1 MDGEPFRNEYLTS
14 SQWSGTAPG
23 SINYTGGNVGIGTAS
38 PQTPLQ
44 IIAPEGGPGS
54 GNAAYG
60 LLVTAGSGNRAVNI
74 GTNGTVGW
82 IQSAYTNN
90 IGIGNILALN
100 PNGGNVG
107 IGTVSPGYTLDIN
120 STTGINLYSTNTT
133 TPLFKMVTFGN
144 HTSSTF
150 WSEDWDGTA
159 GGPGSSLFTMD
170 HSTGQGLYNLL
181 AGGYNEANTFKYGST
196 RGACR
201 ISMGD
206 ATFGLSLSSLSS
218 GATKGSAMTLYNSI
232 TSDTNTIILYTNAGT
247 ERLRVDSSGNVG
259 IGKTPVYKLDVTGG
273 YIRQNQR
280 DYGYLIALD
289 GATWDNSRWWMD
301 GASTYL
307 DFGGMESGFKIRGNN
322 DNTNAFGSQT
332 YTEQLKIQAR
342 SGTGMSFGTGGVAF
356 AMAGW
361 SADRVWDN
369 YPCISVFN
377 TAGNGATLQGEFRVH
392 GAAMSYASYPDA
404 SGADFS
410 VNFRIDGGTYFTSDR
425 RAKSNITSITDAL
438 DTVMK
443 LDGKR
448 FQRINSDGIVQE
460 HVSEN
465 TYKFGFIAQDLQDA
479 KIDELYL
486 HYPNEDDGTDNFNNS
501 YSVDYASLVAVL
513 TNAIKEQQGMIVDLQ
528 NRLAAAGL

>member
-14 SQWSGTAPG
+14 SQWTGMAPG

-44 IIAPEGGPGS
+44 VIAPEGGPGS
-54 GNAAYG
+54 GNAVYG

-144 HTSSTF
+144 HNGSTF

-159 GGPGSSLFTMD
+159 GGPTGSMFTMD

-206 ATFGLSLSSLSS
+206 ATFGVQLSSLSS

-232 TSDTNTIILYTNAGT
+232 TSDNSNFVIYTNGGT
-247 ERLRVDSSGNVG
+247 ERLRVNTSGYVNNALTYKYNIFYGPPNWSYSTTTVGSWVQLWSFSYTLPVQSYVIATITGHWQTTVNNNSAYLGVLVDGSHVNSSGYYDSFTLGAASSQGGTWHQYWNSASSWWGFAHTICV
-259 IGKTPVYKLDVTGG
+259 KL
-273 YIRQNQR
+273 N
-280 DYGYLIALD
+280 A
-289 GATWDNSRWWMD
+289 GAHT
-301 GASTYL
+301 
-307 DFGGMESGFKIRGNN
+307 FGGGIYAF
-322 DNTNAFGSQT
+322 NAAT
-332 YTEQLKIQAR
+332 YY
-342 SGTGMSFGTGGVAF
+342 M
-356 AMAGW
+356 
-361 SADRVWDN
+361 
-369 YPCISVFN
+369 
-377 TAGNGATLQGEFRVH
+377 NGAAISLQVI
-392 GAAMSYASYPDA
+392 P
-404 SGADFS
+404 
-410 VNFRIDGGTYFTSDR
+410 VN
-425 RAKSNITSITDAL
+425 
-438 DTVMK
+438 
-443 LDGKR
+443 
-448 FQRINSDGIVQE
+448 
-460 HVSEN
+460 
-465 TYKFGFIAQDLQDA
+465 
-479 KIDELYL
+479 YL
-486 HYPNEDDGTDNFNNS
+486 
-501 YSVDYASLVAVL
+501 
-513 TNAIKEQQGMIVDLQ
+513 
-528 NRLAAAGL
+528 